1 MSVRDLNREQLQQ
14 LKIRYLDELLY
25 KEEKR
30 NISYGEMANI
40 DEIVTDEEV
49 YNEYDIYTFVEEDF
63 F

>member
-1 MSVRDLNREQLQQ
+1 MSVKDLNKEQLQQ

-25 KEEKR
+25 KKEKR
-30 NISYGEMANI
+30 NISYGEMINI

-49 YNEYDIYTFVEEDF
+49 YKEYDIYTFVEEDF